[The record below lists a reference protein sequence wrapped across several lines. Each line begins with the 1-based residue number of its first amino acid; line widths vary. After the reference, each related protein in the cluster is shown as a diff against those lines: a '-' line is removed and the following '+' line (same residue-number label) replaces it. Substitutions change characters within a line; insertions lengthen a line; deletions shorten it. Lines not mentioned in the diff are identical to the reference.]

1 MLKNKPFWITLVL
14 LAVYLSAGYF
24 AGPHLLQPRLEE
36 FVASELGRDLHF
48 RQLQFDPITLSIE
61 LEQVELLD
69 TGQSPWPDISMQ
81 ADAVQVRF
89 NFWRLR
95 PAIADLLITAPV
107 LEIAAGAAQPYPFGS
122 LWQQWRNIRP
132 GASAGKTISLARWRV
147 KAGRVSQAGIT
158 ANAANRVLLD
168 QVNLQA
174 SKAGST
180 GLGHFSLDFRTAL
193 ATEFQAQGSFDPADG
208 SAYGDYQL
216 AARTVTSTPDDGLK
230 AAGKIQAELL
240 DDRVQFQLND
250 SHLQAT
256 DALLCWR
263 KQVLCA
269 RFFPL
274 SAAFVAS
281 GLATTKELEWQGMK
295 AEMQAFGLQLSL
307 GQGKVE
313 LLEPL
318 AFAAS
323 SLELHRQQSTVPLDL
338 QQAEPAGFDIRL
350 DATGEWQAK
359 SVGRFDPS
367 VGTAELGFEVSGADD
382 FNGLLRLQDFPPQP
396 SQAAFAQLELQL
408 QNPAATW
415 ARDFADQHLSGQLL
429 AENLGLQILANQDD
443 LGLELV
449 GQVSLNG
456 PSLQAGQAGRVPAG
470 LDPQWLLAMWQN
482 PVGDVELEILQQA
495 VEMTPKGKL
504 RHLLESQVLDLLLE
518 SSEQPFKSLARL
530 VGSDNELPLEITFPA
545 GSAAT
550 GAANDQA
557 IQALGTALA
566 MRPGLSVAIPA
577 VYDPL
582 IDNKALQTEQVR
594 THIALAGAAELSFQS
609 GAEPTDF
616 TDPVVHSVIDEFAR
630 QRLPADVLAAFVEHF
645 GQADVDQGIIPEG
658 DVTAY
663 YAALFELLVDYAEI
677 PRTALTSL
685 ARYRAQAVVDG
696 LTRQGVDLQRLQ
708 VSTEAQTS
716 AATLEGVPL
725 PLALGIRPGP
735 GIENPTPEPGVE
747 PWE

>member
-1 MLKNKPFWITLVL
+1 
-14 LAVYLSAGYF
+14 
-24 AGPHLLQPRLEE
+24 
-36 FVASELGRDLHF
+36 
-48 RQLQFDPITLSIE
+48 
-61 LEQVELLD
+61 
-69 TGQSPWPDISMQ
+69 
-81 ADAVQVRF
+81 
-89 NFWRLR
+89 
-95 PAIADLLITAPV
+95 
-107 LEIAAGAAQPYPFGS
+107 
-122 LWQQWRNIRP
+122 
-132 GASAGKTISLARWRV
+132 
-147 KAGRVSQAGIT
+147 
-158 ANAANRVLLD
+158 
-168 QVNLQA
+168 
-174 SKAGST
+174 
-180 GLGHFSLDFRTAL
+180 
-193 ATEFQAQGSFDPADG
+193 
-208 SAYGDYQL
+208 
-216 AARTVTSTPDDGLK
+216 
-230 AAGKIQAELL
+230 
-240 DDRVQFQLND
+240 
-250 SHLQAT
+250 
-256 DALLCWR
+256 
-263 KQVLCA
+263 
-269 RFFPL
+269 
-274 SAAFVAS
+274 
-281 GLATTKELEWQGMK
+281 
-295 AEMQAFGLQLSL
+295 
-307 GQGKVE
+307 
-313 LLEPL
+313 
-318 AFAAS
+318 
-323 SLELHRQQSTVPLDL
+323 
-338 QQAEPAGFDIRL
+338 
-350 DATGEWQAK
+350 
-359 SVGRFDPS
+359 
-367 VGTAELGFEVSGADD
+367 
-382 FNGLLRLQDFPPQP
+382 
-396 SQAAFAQLELQL
+396 
-408 QNPAATW
+408 
-415 ARDFADQHLSGQLL
+415 
-429 AENLGLQILANQDD
+429 
-443 LGLELV
+443 
-449 GQVSLNG
+449 
-456 PSLQAGQAGRVPAG
+456 
-470 LDPQWLLAMWQN
+470 
-482 PVGDVELEILQQA
+482 
-495 VEMTPKGKL
+495 MTPKGKL